1 MNSLQKLKFVLSTNF
16 YTESVVQDGGLNA
29 IERCKQ
35 LKSAWSGKNGSFQD
49 SMAKCIKAIKDKI
62 DQSVRQGT
70 IQGTTVNHEFRL
82 DNYFR
87 ADSDFPPCQ
96 AVFGDFGIAQPGAG
110 AGAASVIKNLID
122 EHVISQN
129 YTMSADVDETHEQT
143 IRHREA
149 SRLKCALLKIALEK
163 EKQFALNLLGKMFD
177 TECPRKDLFGGPFKS
192 IKSSDGIQAATEKL
206 NNYYAEI
213 ARQIDDNNG
222 YSSAPYKGNFCAES
236 KPRNAPGAGGN
247 GQRPERGGHGGFR

>member
-16 YTESVVQDGGLNA
+16 YTESVVQDGLNA

-70 IQGTTVNHEFRL
+70 IQGTTITHTFVL
-82 DNYFR
+82 DNYFKLN
-87 ADSDFPPCQ
+87 SEFPPCS

-129 YTMSADVDETHEQT
+129 YTMSVDVDETHEST
-143 IRHREA
+143 IRRREA
-149 SRLKCALLKIALEK
+149 AKLKCELLKKALEK
-163 EKQFALNLLGKMFD
+163 ERQFALNLLGKMFA
-177 TECPRKDLFGGPFKS
+177 TECPKKDTFGGPFKS
-192 IKSSDGIQAATEKL
+192 IKNSDGIQAATDKL
-206 NNYYAEI
+206 NAYYTEVAKQI
-213 ARQIDDNNG
+213 ADENG
-222 YSSAPYKGNFCAES
+222 YSTAPYKGSFCADS